1 MLPYPRWNPYAMTG
15 AGESPR
21 PTVEQ
26 IQGEDWYSRLVFSI
40 VLSFSRSITRFLRV
54 HQKKFRNEIIQ
65 VYWFYEHM
73 ILMCSG

>member
-26 IQGEDWYSRLVFSI
+26 IQGEIFPTCLFD
-40 VLSFSRSITRFLRV
+40 RFKLFFKNNKISKSSS
-54 HQKKFRNEIIQ
+54 KK
-65 VYWFYEHM
+65 V
-73 ILMCSG
+73 SK